1 VAVIDESIREAF
13 LLLDALDRRTLGSLG
28 APLTCAQFHALA
40 ALEQHPGQTLSA
52 LAARLLCAKANA
64 SGLVDRLSA
73 MRLVKKE
80 PDPHDGRCIR
90 LSLTSAG
97 TELLATARRARHDA
111 LTAELTAL
119 RSPHDLPLGELAAMM
134 RRMVEH
140 LRATSSATALPAR
153 AARLPAKEGAA
164 HARPARR

>member
-1 VAVIDESIREAF
+1 VIDESIREAF
-13 LLLDALDRRTLGSLG
+13 LLLDALDRRTLGSLS

-73 MRLVKKE
+73 MRLVQKE

-90 LSLTSAG
+90 LALTSAG
-97 TELLATARRARHDA
+97 TELLATARRARHAA